1 MAFTCPIKSEPSYIA
16 LKSVI
21 GEKGAIEYFKR
32 NDELIETDIRDVNL
46 TKHFTYRETAEYGIK
61 NFNEFLEK
69 NKEQDKKK
77 LTASAN
83 SRLRTLNLLVG
94 APIFSW
100 NVEGDTLSEEKIPQ
114 SFLQVNYSL
123 IKAVDDGDLSAYLE
137 DTVSPDEL
145 EEQTETLAQRLR
157 KFNIPLTPQV
167 LGAYD
172 YLDIVEKLITDP
184 DSKSKKPGE
193 LKFLKE
199 QLELFKSIVPKLEN
213 RSIKFALDHVDNPK
227 EMTSGVFVQ
236 AARIERLYTSL
247 GIKNE
252 AFQNILT
259 PGEKRRFEIM
269 NQQQGGP
276 AYIGINPSLFLY
288 ENSQTAASVMLH
300 ELTHSIVFRQ
310 FNTEKFRAELMG
322 ISDRNLTIEF
332 RDEIFN
338 PIYKTMLEILTIK
351 KQMKS
356 AAGDLSKEAA
366 VAQVRAEMYG
376 MTNLDEFI
384 AEFASNFTFM
394 NAVLNEIRNST
405 LVEKNSQLTEALQKL
420 YERVAT
426 LSEQVIE
433 STFGAEKGKELLS
446 YFRNFFNDTQKFYS
460 YEKFAADVDFE
471 SVQDPMV
478 VIARH
483 LASDQ
488 EDLEDQ
494 LKEYASTIDL
504 VDRVISRMAVL
515 YTKLESRAE
524 SPEDK
529 AELVK
534 IKNQLKILK
543 KVKNKGEAIQALTN
557 FVHFVASEAEK
568 GVNQVIKLKEAGELN
583 IYNIRKINH
592 ESFELIKQIEEEFDT
607 IGIDNFSLITFEK
620 VPGQTRPVKKVKKY
634 SLEDFSREVIGPVK
648 TNLDWLTS
656 QYKKTAFSHA
666 VDKLYEQN
674 TIEGFTKDDLA
685 ESLKFMSEDI
695 TFTQRF
701 LNSIADSPDPVLALV
716 DRLVSRKRS
725 EVQRLV
731 SDFQNNKLV
740 PILETLIEH
749 RKKKGITTANAEKFY
764 DFMLERNKSGKLTG
778 NIIGVDSAK
787 AKALDK
793 VEKDFLN
800 FYTEE
805 YFKAQNAYPSGYKRG
820 RQLIPIWKSNLD
832 RVIEKQ
838 GLKKQG
844 KNIVEG
850 VLTRRSEDLDYATY
864 TDESGKTVK
873 FLPVRFTESLRTA
886 SEVAAKENEGAPTV
900 EDVSLDLASNLLQ
913 FKTSADNYSK
923 MKKVIVDLE
932 AILYTVG
939 ERKVGQQIGGRSL
952 VEKVSKKFKGYF
964 HSKDSKPQTKPGKYS
979 NAYSRLEKYINTVVY
994 GEYDVYL
1001 GTVGKTSIDTGKLL
1015 KLIKNTASV
1024 NVLAFNLF
1032 SGINNSLIGNISNA
1046 IEAMSGEFYKMKD
1059 FIAAKKE
1066 YYSGDVMTEML
1077 KDYMS
1082 GFRKNKLNIWME
1094 DWDLFQEFDEAGN
1107 KLDYRNRK
1115 LRYVSDVDFFMQN
1128 AGEHAIQTQLAI
1140 AMAKHHRILNDKI
1153 YSLDK
1158 YLEANPNKS
1167 EKDFEKLP
1175 NVYDSLVFKEGTKT
1189 VTTSVKITNKK
1200 TFDKEMFD
1208 FTQRIQ
1214 QVYQSLHGNYLKKD
1228 KTPLETY
1235 AWGQLISQFRR
1246 WLKPGWDR
1254 RWAKSKF
1261 GGKDTMNFRLGTKQ
1275 AGYYTVTYE
1284 FVEEMFKEM
1293 KRKKFQHVKQI
1304 MTGEWNKMPL
1314 WKKRAIKRT
1323 LIEQG
1328 IITALLTTIIPL
1340 VQAIDYDDD
1349 DILGEMLDMV
1359 EYQAHRVYAE
1369 LMFFSP
1375 IGLAGGEAFQILR
1388 SPAAALSYTEKSAKF
1403 FKQLVASPTEVYETG
1418 RYKGQVK
1425 SLKYLKDLFPYI
1437 HQIERWGKADEALT
1451 YFK

>member
-1 MAFTCPIKSEPSYIA
+1 MAFTCPIKSEPSYRA

-21 GEKGAIEYFKR
+21 GEKGAVEYFKR

-46 TKHFTYRETAEYGIK
+46 ANHFTYKEIAEYGIK
-61 NFNEFLEK
+61 NFTEIIEK
-69 NKEQDKKK
+69 NKTTPKNK
-77 LTASAN
+77 LVSSVTSG
-83 SRLRTLNLLVG
+83 LRTLNLLVG
-94 APIFSW
+94 APLFSW
-100 NVEGDTLSEEKIPQ
+100 NMDGETLSEEKMPQ
-114 SFLQVNYSL
+114 SFLQVNHSL
-123 IKAVDDGDLSAYLE
+123 IKAIDDGDLSGYLE
-137 DTVSPDEL
+137 EVVPTDNL
-145 EEQTETLAQRLR
+145 EEQTETLTQKLR
-157 KFNIPLTPQV
+157 KFNVPLTPQV
-167 LGAYD
+167 LDTFD
-172 YLDIVEKLITDP
+172 YLDIVEKLVTARETR
-184 DSKSKKPGE
+184 SKQSGE
-193 LKFLKE
+193 IKFLKE
-199 QLELFKSIVPKLEN
+199 QINLFKSIVPKLEN

-227 EMTSGVFVQ
+227 EMVSGVFMQVP
-236 AARIERLYTSL
+236 RIERLYTAL
-247 GIKNE
+247 GLKNE

-276 AYIGINPSLFLY
+276 AYIGINPSLFLRGD
-288 ENSQTAASVMLH
+288 NQTIASVMLH

-310 FNTEKFRAELMG
+310 FATEKFRAELMG

-338 PIYKTMLEILTIK
+338 PIYNTMAEILTIK
-351 KQMKS
+351 KQMQS
-356 AAGDLSKEAA
+356 PGENLSKEAA
-366 VAQVRAEMYG
+366 LAQVKAEMYG

-394 NAVLNEIRNST
+394 NAVLTEVRNST
-405 LVEKNSQLTEALQKL
+405 LVEKNEQLTEALQKL
-420 YERVAT
+420 YERMAT

-433 STFGAEKGKELLS
+433 STFGAEKGKELLF
-446 YFRNFFNDTQKFYS
+446 YFRDFFNNTQTFYS
-460 YEKFAADVDFE
+460 YEKFAAREEFE
-471 SVQDPMV
+471 DIQDPMV

-494 LKEYASTIDL
+494 QKEYASVIEL

-515 YTKLESRAE
+515 YTKLEARAE

-529 AELVK
+529 AELVTL
-534 IKNQLKILK
+534 KNQLKVLK
-543 KVKNKGEAIQALTN
+543 KVKNKGEAVQALTN

-568 GVNQVIKLKEAGELN
+568 GVKQIVKLKEAGELN

-607 IGIDNFSLITFEK
+607 MGIDNFSLTTFEK
-620 VPGQTRPVKKVKKY
+620 VPGQVRPVKKVKKY
-634 SLEDFSREVIGPVK
+634 SLEDFSREIIGPVK

-674 TIEGFTKDDLA
+674 TVEGFTKSDLE

-701 LNSIADSPDPVLALV
+701 LNSIADSPDPALALV

-725 EVQRLV
+725 EVQRLA
-731 SDFQNNKLV
+731 SDFKNNKLT
-740 PILETLIEH
+740 PMLESLIEH
-749 RKKKGITTANAEKFY
+749 RKKKGISTANAEKFY

-778 NIIGVDSAK
+778 NIIGVDSKK
-787 AKALDK
+787 AKTLDK
-793 VEKDFLN
+793 VERDFLK

-805 YFKAQNAYPSGYKRG
+805 YFKAQNLYPSGYRRG
-820 RQLIPIWKSNLD
+820 RQLIPVWKSNLD
-832 RVIEKQ
+832 RLVEKQ

-873 FLPVRFTESLRTA
+873 FLPIRFTESLRTA
-886 SEVAAKENEGAPTV
+886 SEIAAKENEGAPSV

-932 AILYTVG
+932 AVLYTIG
-939 ERKVGQQIGGRSL
+939 ERKVGQKLGNRSL

-964 HSKDSKPQTKPGKYS
+964 HSKDARPQTKPGKYS
-979 NAYSRLEKYINTVVY
+979 NAYQRLEKYIDTVVY

-1015 KLIKNTASV
+1015 KLIKNASSM

-1032 SGINNSLIGNISNA
+1032 SGINNTLIGNISNA

-1115 LRYVSDVDFFMQN
+1115 ARYVSDVDFFMQN

-1140 AMAKHHRILNDKI
+1140 AMAKHHRILNNKI

-1189 VTTSVKITNKK
+1189 VTTSTTVST
-1200 TFDKEMFD
+1200 KEMFD

-1235 AWGQLISQFRR
+1235 AWGQLLSQFRR

-1304 MTGEWNKMPL
+1304 MSGEWNKMPL

-1328 IITALLTTIIPL
+1328 IIVSLLTTIIPL
-1340 VQAIDYDDD
+1340 IQAIDYDDD

-1369 LMFFSP
+1369 LMFFNP

-1388 SPAAALSYTEKSAKF
+1388 SPAAALSYTEKTAKF

-1451 YFK
+1451 YFQ